1 MASSM
6 ENEMSD
12 VNFKVSMELIEP
24 LVAAVDLKI
33 KSVERAQNTNKSPL
47 FRDVYKAELRQYIA
61 LRNLLISN
69 GG

>member
-1 MASSM
+1 
-6 ENEMSD
+6 MSD
-12 VNFKVSMELIEP
+12 VTFKVSMELIEP

-47 FRDVYKAELRQYIA
+47 FRDVYQAELRQYIA
-61 LRNLLISN
+61 LRNLLVSN